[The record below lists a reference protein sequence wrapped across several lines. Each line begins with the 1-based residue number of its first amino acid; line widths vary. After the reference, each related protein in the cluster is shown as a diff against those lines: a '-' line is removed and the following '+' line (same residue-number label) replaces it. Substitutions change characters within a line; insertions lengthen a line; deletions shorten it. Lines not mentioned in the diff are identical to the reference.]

1 MRETAKLVSFLND
14 LSAKPL
20 EGAYFVQ
27 PDGMSPNSGADSMS
41 DSSPIDYDLD
51 PLSIKVE
58 DDELTVQVGD
68 KCSYFSEI
76 LPGCV
81 VTVQITASQNNPRA
95 GIISMANPLAQ
106 ALLGT
111 RVGGK
116 VTVRDEQGS
125 NIYIVERIIKP
136 NAM

>member
-1 MRETAKLVSFLND
+1 M
-14 LSAKPL
+14 
-20 EGAYFVQ
+20 Q
-27 PDGMSPNSGADSMS
+27 PDGMSPNSGAGTTS

-51 PLSIKVE
+51 PLGIKVDE
-58 DDELTVQVGD
+58 DELTVQVGD

-95 GIISMANPLAQ
+95 GIISVANPLAQ
-106 ALLGT
+106 ALLGA

-125 NIYIVERIIKP
+125 HIYIVQRIMKP
-136 NAM
+136 DAM